1 MHSRKDSS
9 KAILVVSISLF
20 FISCGVPMTKGEE
33 WLYSK
38 KENPEI
44 NISGTWVSPEW
55 GNATFKQE
63 NKDVTGSLG
72 DYPVKGVV
80 SGTTVYLLMYSGNRI
95 DYSAELD
102 QVDKN
107 TFRGYYAKY
116 FIIDKKYDDLSHLKP
131 ISLKRF
137 PALP

>member
-44 NISGTWVSPEW
+44 NISGTWVFLNGVMQLS
-55 GNATFKQE
+55 
-63 NKDVTGSLG
+63 NKKIRT
-72 DYPVKGVV
+72 
-80 SGTTVYLLMYSGNRI
+80 
-95 DYSAELD
+95 
-102 QVDKN
+102 
-107 TFRGYYAKY
+107 
-116 FIIDKKYDDLSHLKP
+116 
-131 ISLKRF
+131 
-137 PALP
+137 

>member
-1 MHSRKDSS
+1 MHSRKGSC
-9 KAILVVSISLF
+9 KVILVASISLLLM
-20 FISCGVPMTKGEE
+20 SCGVSMTKGEE

-80 SGTTVYLLMYSGNRI
+80 SGTTVYLLMYSGKRVH
-95 DYSAELD
+95 YSAELKASD
-102 QVDKN
+102 NN
-107 TFRGYYAKY
+107 TFKGVYSKYAIVGEDPTSY
-116 FIIDKKYDDLSHLKP
+116 TRP
-131 ISLKRF
+131 MSLAPMK
-137 PALP
+137 